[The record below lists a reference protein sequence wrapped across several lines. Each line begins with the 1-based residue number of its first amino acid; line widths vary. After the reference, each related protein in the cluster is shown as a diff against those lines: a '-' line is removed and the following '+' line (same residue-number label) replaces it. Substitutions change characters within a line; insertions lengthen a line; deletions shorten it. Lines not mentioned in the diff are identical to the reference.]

1 MIPDSSRF
9 HQFQFINLFDCSFN
23 ENLRFAGPGRAQ
35 RAGSPPFLPSTNQVP
50 PLHRSQARSQ
60 WISATFRFLRGG
72 RGKLGALDGPSF
84 MTIYDNSRA
93 VCGAHCGKGR
103 LFFTSLH
110 RQICVFG
117 IEVGFRRL
125 KKWGQLP
132 PNLCC
137 LMFLRW
143 GLSRRSIG
151 RVAPIVSSQCSLLL
165 SSFFL

>member
-23 ENLRFAGPGRAQ
+23 ENLRLQGLEGPNALGVHLSYQ
-35 RAGSPPFLPSTNQVP
+35 HES
-50 PLHRSQARSQ
+50 
-60 WISATFRFLRGG
+60 SATAAQISGQISVDLSNFQVSSWRPW
-72 RGKLGALDGPSF
+72 KAGALDGPSF